1 MAKENSDIKPVNF
14 DITIDNTT
22 INVTDS
28 SLNILEVARGA
39 GINIPVPCFEDKRKY
54 GACKVCVV
62 EIAEKHSFACR
73 RKPKKG
79 MNVIVD
85 REDLNQLREERIIE
99 YKKKV
104 DIQRTKLK

>member
-1 MAKENSDIKPVNF
+1 MTKENSDIKPVNF

-22 INVTDS
+22 VNVTDS
-28 SLNILEVARGA
+28 TLNILEVARGA
-39 GINIPVPCFEDKRKY
+39 GINIPAPCFEDERKY

-62 EIAEKHSFACR
+62 EIDKKHSFACR

-79 MNVIVD
+79 MHIVVD
-85 REDLNQLREERIIE
+85 REDLNQLRKERIIE

-104 DIQRTKLK
+104 SMTPAK